1 MYNIGNSERF
11 RSHCDNINTK
21 EMVNMAKTI
30 AIANQKGGVGKT
42 TTCINLAAYFAA
54 FGKRVL
60 IIDND
65 PQGNASSGLGIEK
78 YKVKNSVYSMFMGDC
93 TAKEAI
99 LPTCVDGLDIIPS
112 TVDLSGAEVE
122 LVDLDKRES
131 ALKRVI
137 EPIKG
142 DYDYIFIDCPP
153 FMGLLTLNALTAAD
167 SILIPMQGEYFALEG
182 LTQLMNT
189 IKLAKRILNTKL
201 EIEGV
206 VVTMFNS
213 RTNLVNSVAEE
224 ITHYFGK
231 KAFSTR
237 IPRSVRLAEAPSFGM
252 PISQFD
258 PTSAGGI
265 AYKNLAEEML
275 NRNRDT
281 YTPIKNLSALKKKIQ

>member
-1 MYNIGNSERF
+1 
-11 RSHCDNINTK
+11 
-21 EMVNMAKTI
+21 MAKTV

-42 TTCINLAAYFAA
+42 TTCVNLAAYFAA

-60 IIDND
+60 VIDND

-78 YKVKNSVYSMFMGDC
+78 HKVKNSVYGLIIGDC

-99 LPTCVDGLDIIPS
+99 VPTCVDGLDIIPS
-112 TVDLSGAEVE
+112 NIDLAGAEAE
-122 LVDLDKRES
+122 LVSLDRRES
-131 ALKRVI
+131 SLKRAISPV
-137 EPIKG
+137 KS

-153 FMGLLTLNALTAAD
+153 SIGLLTLNALTAAD
-167 SILIPMQGEYFALEG
+167 SILVPMQGEYFALEG
-182 LTQLMNT
+182 LSQLMNT
-189 IKLAKRILNTKL
+189 IKLAKKILNPTL
-201 EIEGV
+201 DIEGV
-206 VVTMFNS
+206 VVTMFNA

-281 YTPIKNLSALKKKIQ
+281 FTPIKNLSALKRKIQ

>member
-1 MYNIGNSERF
+1 MS
-11 RSHCDNINTK
+11 K
-21 EMVNMAKTI
+21 VI

-54 FGKRVL
+54 FGKKVL

-78 YKVKNSVYSMFMGDC
+78 HKVKNSVYSLIVGDC
-93 TAKEAI
+93 TAREAI
-99 LPTCVDGLDIIPS
+99 VPTGVEGLDIIPS
-112 TVDLSGAEVE
+112 NIDLAGAEVE
-122 LVDLDKRES
+122 LVSIEDRENC
-131 ALKRVI
+131 LKRAI
-137 EPIKG
+137 SKIKN

-153 FMGLLTLNALTAAD
+153 FIGLLTLNALTAAD

-182 LTQLMNT
+182 LSQLMNT
-189 IKLAKRILNTKL
+189 IKLVKKILNPKL

-206 VVTMFNS
+206 VITMYNS

-231 KAFSTR
+231 KAFMTR

-258 PTSAGGI
+258 PMSAGGI

-275 NRNRDT
+275 NRNRDPFE
-281 YTPIKNLSALKKKIQ
+281 PIKNLSALKKKIQ

>member
-1 MYNIGNSERF
+1 MMRPNILPPEIMIERN
-11 RSHCDNINTK
+11 HT
-21 EMVNMAKTI
+21 MAKII

-60 IIDND
+60 IVDND
-65 PQGNASSGLGIEK
+65 PQGNASSGLGVEK
-78 YKVKNSVYSMFMGDC
+78 HKLKNSVYSLIIGDC
-93 TAKEAI
+93 SASDAI
-99 LPTCVDGLDIIPS
+99 MHTGIERLDIIPS
-112 TVDLSGAEVE
+112 NIDLAGAEKE
-122 LVDLDKRES
+122 LVYIDNCES
-131 ALKRVI
+131 SLKSAI
-137 EPIKG
+137 APIR
-142 DYDYIFIDCPP
+142 DRYDYIFIDCPP
-153 FMGLLTLNALTAAD
+153 FIGLLTLNALTTAD

-182 LTQLMNT
+182 LSQLMNT
-189 IKLAKRILNTKL
+189 IKLAKKKLNSSL

-213 RTNLVNSVAEE
+213 RTNLVNLVAEE
-224 ITHYFGK
+224 ITRYFGK
-231 KAFSTR
+231 KVFGTR

-275 NRNRDT
+275 NRNRDSFI
-281 YTPIKNLSALKKKIQ
+281 PIKNLSALKKNVH

>member
-1 MYNIGNSERF
+1 
-11 RSHCDNINTK
+11 
-21 EMVNMAKTI
+21 MAKTI
-30 AIANQKGGVGKT
+30 AISNQKGGVGKT
-42 TTCINLAAYFAA
+42 TTCVNLAAYLAA

-65 PQGNASSGLGIEK
+65 PQGNASSGLGVEK
-78 YKVKNSVYSMFMGDC
+78 HKVKHSVYSLIIGDC
-93 TAKEAI
+93 AAEDAVI
-99 LPTCVDGLDIIPS
+99 PTGVDGLDIIPS
-112 TVDLSGAEVE
+112 NIDLAGAEAE
-122 LVDLDKRES
+122 LVSFDRRES
-131 ALKRVI
+131 SLKRAI
-137 EPIKG
+137 SSIQDK
-142 DYDYIFIDCPP
+142 YDYIFIDCPP
-153 FMGLLTLNALTAAD
+153 SIGLLTLNALTASN

-182 LTQLMNT
+182 LSQLMNT
-189 IKLAKRILNTKL
+189 IKLAKKILNPSL

-231 KAFSTR
+231 KAFNTR

-265 AYKNLAEEML
+265 AYKNLAEELL
-275 NRNRDT
+275 NRNRDS
-281 YTPIKNLSALKKKIQ
+281 YEPIKNLSALKKKIQ